1 MTNAHSFGGRAHT
14 REEKAKKT
22 YHDTDFLWFDCQAS
36 TVINVDTQLN
46 EYAGII
52 CSLFSSRSRSSS
64 GRSQSCYCCFC
75 CGCWSYCCW
84 SCRSNYKH
92 LDMLSERVVHAL
104 DSLRL
109 WVWPSLWSSLQ
120 HGDFNCQRINVS
132 TFIVAFE
139 VCHRCVCAF
148 FSLLHCFTIDLQV
161 SLRYTCLSLSFLS
174 FAAVYFFLMAKIK
187 AKLWY
192 FKHRLPPKILFK
204 QFGSCTFR
212 KRMNWWCF
220 GQSFN

>member
-104 DSLRL
+104 VSLRL

-139 VCHRCVCAF
+139 VCHRCVR
-148 FSLLHCFTIDLQV
+148 FSLYFIALLLTYKCHYDIRAY
-161 SLRYTCLSLSFLS
+161 RYRSSHLPPYISFL
-174 FAAVYFFLMAKIK
+174 
-187 AKLWY
+187 W
-192 FKHRLPPKILFK
+192 PK
-204 QFGSCTFR
+204 
-212 KRMNWWCF
+212 
-220 GQSFN
+220 